1 MNPTGGGNM
10 PKFKDKI
17 DLYDDKGKLLEKDI
31 PLEAISPIVNPA
43 IRKIV
48 NLTKRS
54 VAVSLDGIENALKT
68 GKVGGKGS
76 QILGKSL
83 DYPLTKDAE
92 KIAKKIEETVRVTKG
107 DDTHVKVVAGGKS
120 LLVEVPTQRID
131 SGAEFVAG
139 ISCTA
144 SAVVETILE
153 MYKTDMFDGPFVKS
167 AVWGMYPQ
175 TIDLAGGN
183 IKSILEVPQKDEGV
197 GYALRNILCNHNVV
211 ITKRNAMNS
220 AALSSIFEQ
229 AGVWEMGDACG
240 PWERYQLLGLAFQGL
255 NANNLLYSTVK
266 ENGKSGTIGSVVAT
280 IVGKAVE
287 DKVIKVEKTLPS
299 GYKLYTT
306 DDIPMWNAY
315 AAAGVMAAT
324 MVNCGALRGAQA
336 VSSTLL
342 YFNDLIERETGLPGV
357 DFGKVQGTAVGFSFF
372 SHSIYGG
379 GGPGIFNGNHV
390 VTRHSKGFA
399 IPCVSAACALDAGT
413 QMFSPESTS
422 GLMAVFSEIPEFREP
437 IVSVAK
443 AAAEVKGKV

>member
-1 MNPTGGGNM
+1 M

-31 PLEAISPIVNPA
+31 PLEAISPVVNPA
-43 IRKIV
+43 ISKIV

-54 VAVSLDGIENALKT
+54 VAVSLEGIESALKT
-68 GKVGGKGS
+68 GKVGGKGR

-83 DYPLTKDAE
+83 DFPLTKDAD
-92 KIAKKIEETVRVTKG
+92 KIAKKIEETVRITKG
-107 DDTHVKVVAGGKS
+107 DDTAVKVVGGGKS
-120 LLVEVPTQRID
+120 LLVQVPTQRVE

-144 SAVVETILE
+144 SAVTEAILE
-153 MYKTDMFDGPFVKS
+153 MYKVDMFDGPFVKA

-175 TIDLAGGN
+175 TIDLEGGN
-183 IKSILEVPQKDEGV
+183 VKSILEVPQKDEGV

-240 PWERYQLLGLAFQGL
+240 PWERYQLLGFAFQGL

-266 ENGKSGTIGSVVAT
+266 ENGKSGTVGSVVAS

-315 AAAGVMAAT
+315 IAAGVMAAT

-342 YFNDLIERETGLPGV
+342 YFNDLVERETGLPGV

-413 QMFSPESTS
+413 QMFTPESTS
-422 GLMAVFSEIPEFREP
+422 KAMEVFSEINEFREP
-437 IVSVAK
+437 IINVAK
-443 AAAEVKGKV
+443 AAAEVKGKI

>member
-1 MNPTGGGNM
+1 M

-31 PLEAISPIVNPA
+31 PLEAVSPVINPA

-54 VAVSLDGIENALKT
+54 VVVSLEGIETALKT
-68 GKVGGKGS
+68 GKVGGKGR
-76 QILGKSL
+76 QVLGLSMDL
-83 DYPLTKDAE
+83 SIVKDAD
-92 KIAKKIEETVRVTKG
+92 KIAKFVADTIRVSKG
-107 DDTHVKVVAGGKS
+107 DDTAVKVVSGGKS
-120 LLVEVPTQRID
+120 LLVQAPTQRVD
-131 SGAEFVAG
+131 AGAEYVATL
-139 ISCTA
+139 SCTA
-144 SAVVETILE
+144 SAVTEAILD
-153 MYKTDMFDGPFVKS
+153 MYKVDMFQAPYVKS

-175 TIDLAGGN
+175 TMELVGGN
-183 IKSILEVPQKDEGV
+183 LKMILDIPQKDEGV
-197 GYALRNILCNHNVV
+197 GYALRNILTNNCVV
-211 ITKRNAMNS
+211 VAKRNTMNVC
-220 AALSSIFEQ
+220 ALSCIYEQ
-229 AGVWEMGDACG
+229 AGVWEMGDAVG

-266 ENGKSGTIGSVVAT
+266 ENGKNGTIGSVVAS
-280 IVGKAVE
+280 IVGKALD

-306 DDIPMWNAY
+306 DDIPLWNAY
-315 AAAGVMAAT
+315 TAVATMAAT

-342 YFNDLIERETGLPGV
+342 YTNDLIERETGLPGC
-357 DFGKVQGTAVGFSFF
+357 DFGKVEGTAVGFSFF

-379 GGPGIFNGNHV
+379 GGPGVFNGNHV

-399 IPCVSAACALDAGT
+399 VPCVSVACSLDAGT
-413 QMFSPESTS
+413 QMFTPEATS
-422 GLMAVFSEIPEFREP
+422 GLIGVFSEVPELREP
-437 IVSVAK
+437 LSYVAK

>member
-1 MNPTGGGNM
+1 M

-17 DLYDDKGKLLEKDI
+17 DLYDDKGKLLEKDV
-31 PLEAISPIVNPA
+31 PLEAISPVINPA

-54 VAVSLDGIENALKT
+54 VVVSLEGIESALKT
-68 GKVGGKGS
+68 GKVGGKGR
-76 QILGKSL
+76 QVLGRSL
-83 DYPLTKDAE
+83 DLSIVKDAD
-92 KIAKKIEETVRVTKG
+92 KIAKYVADTVRISKN
-107 DDTHVKVVAGGKS
+107 DDTAVKVVSGGKS
-120 LLVEVPTQRID
+120 LLVQVPSQRVE

-144 SAVVETILE
+144 TAVTEAILE
-153 MYKTDMFDGPFVKS
+153 HYNIDMFDGPFVKS

-175 TIDLAGGN
+175 TMDLVGGN
-183 IKSILEVPQKDEGV
+183 VKSILEIPQKDEGI
-197 GYALRNILCNHNVV
+197 GYALRNILTNNCVV
-211 ITKRNAMNS
+211 ITKRNTMNA

-229 AGVWEMGDACG
+229 AGVCEMGDAVG

-255 NANNLLYSTVK
+255 NANNLVYNTVK
-266 ENGKSGTIGSVVAT
+266 ENGKNGTIGTVVAS
-280 IVGKAVE
+280 IVGKAVD

-306 DDIPMWNAY
+306 DDIPLWNAY
-315 AAAGVMAAT
+315 IAAGVMAAT

-336 VSSTLL
+336 VSATLL
-342 YFNDLIERETGLPGV
+342 YFNDLVERETGLPGV

-379 GGPGIFNGNHV
+379 GGPGVFNGNHV

-399 IPCVSAACALDAGT
+399 IPCVTAACSLDAGT
-413 QMFSPESTS
+413 QMFSPEATS
-422 GLMAVFSEIPEFREP
+422 GLIGVFSEVPELREP
-437 IVSVAK
+437 LSYVAK

>member
-1 MNPTGGGNM
+1 M

-17 DLYDDKGKLLEKDI
+17 DLYDDKGKLLEKDV
-31 PLEAISPIVNPA
+31 PLEAISPVINPA

-54 VAVSLDGIENALKT
+54 VAVNLEGIESALKT
-68 GKVGGKGS
+68 GKVGGKGR
-76 QILGKSL
+76 QVLGRSL
-83 DYPLTKDAE
+83 DLSIVKDAD
-92 KIAKKIEETVRVTKG
+92 KISKVVAETVRISKG
-107 DDTHVKVVAGGKS
+107 DDTSVKLFAGGKHM
-120 LLVEVPTQRID
+120 LVQAPTQRVE
-131 SGAEFVAG
+131 SGAEFVA
-139 ISCTA
+139 SLSSTA
-144 SAVVETILE
+144 SAVTEAIID
-153 MYKTDMFDGPFVKS
+153 MYKIDMFDAPFVKS

-175 TIDLAGGN
+175 TMDLVGGN
-183 IKSILEVPQKDEGV
+183 VKMILEIPQKDEGV
-197 GYALRNILCNHNVV
+197 GYALRNILTNHCVV
-211 ITKRNAMNS
+211 IAKRNTMNV
-220 AALSSIFEQ
+220 AALSSIFEM
-229 AGVWEMGDACG
+229 AGVWEMGDAVG
-240 PWERYQLLGLAFQGL
+240 PWERYQLLGLAYEGL
-255 NANNLLYSTVK
+255 NANNLVYSTVK
-266 ENGKSGTIGSVVAT
+266 ENGKNGTIGTVVAS

-379 GGPGIFNGNHV
+379 GGPGVFNGNHV

-399 IPCVSAACALDAGT
+399 IPCVSAACSLDAGT
-413 QMFSPESTS
+413 QMFSPEATS
-422 GLMAVFSEIPEFREP
+422 GIIGVFGEIPEFREP
-437 IVSVAK
+437 LTHVAK

>member
-1 MNPTGGGNM
+1 M

-17 DLYDDKGKLLEKDI
+17 DLYDDKGKLLEKDV
-31 PLEAISPIVNPA
+31 PLEAISPVINPA

-54 VAVSLDGIENALKT
+54 VVVSLEGIESALKT
-68 GKVGGKGS
+68 GKVGGKGR
-76 QILGKSL
+76 QVLGRSL
-83 DYPLTKDAE
+83 DLSIVKDAD
-92 KIAKKIEETVRVTKG
+92 KIAKYVADTVRVSKG
-107 DDTHVKVVAGGKS
+107 DDTAVKVVGGKN
-120 LLVEVPTQRID
+120 LLVQVPSQRVD
-131 SGAEFVAG
+131 AGAEFVAS

-144 SAVVETILE
+144 SAVTEAILD
-153 MYKTDMFDGPFVKS
+153 MYKIDMFDGPFVKS

-175 TIDLAGGN
+175 TMDLVGGN
-183 IKSILEVPQKDEGV
+183 VKSILEIPQKDEGI
-197 GYALRNILCNHNVV
+197 GYALRNILTNNCVV
-211 ITKRNAMNS
+211 ITKRNTMNA

-229 AGVWEMGDACG
+229 AGVCEMGDSVG

-255 NANNLLYSTVK
+255 NANNLVYSTVK
-266 ENGKSGTIGSVVAT
+266 ENGKNGTIGTVVAS
-280 IVGKAVE
+280 IVGKAVD

-315 AAAGVMAAT
+315 IAAGVMAAT

-336 VSSTLL
+336 VSATLL
-342 YFNDLIERETGLPGV
+342 YFNDLVERETGLPGV

-379 GGPGIFNGNHV
+379 GGPGVFNGNHV

-399 IPCVSAACALDAGT
+399 IPCVTAACSLDAGT
-413 QMFSPESTS
+413 QMFSPEATS
-422 GLMAVFSEIPEFREP
+422 GLVGVFSEVPELREP
-437 IVSVAK
+437 LSYVAK

>member
-1 MNPTGGGNM
+1 M

-17 DLYDDKGKLLEKDI
+17 DLYDDKGKLLEKDV
-31 PLEAISPIVNPA
+31 PLEAISPVINPA

-54 VAVSLDGIENALKT
+54 VAVNLEGIESALKT
-68 GKVGGKGS
+68 GKVGGKGR
-76 QILGKSL
+76 QVLGRSL
-83 DYPLTKDAE
+83 DLSIVKDAD
-92 KIAKKIEETVRVTKG
+92 KISKVVAETVRISKG
-107 DDTHVKVVAGGKS
+107 DDTAVKFFAGGKQM
-120 LLVEVPTQRID
+120 LVQVPTQRVE
-131 SGAEFVAG
+131 SGAEFVA
-139 ISCTA
+139 SLSSTA
-144 SAVVETILE
+144 SAVTEAIID
-153 MYKTDMFDGPFVKS
+153 MYKVDMFDAPYVKN

-175 TIDLAGGN
+175 TMDLVGGN
-183 IKSILEVPQKDEGV
+183 VKMILEIPQKDEGV
-197 GYALRNILCNHNVV
+197 GYALRNILTNHCVV
-211 ITKRNAMNS
+211 IAKRNTMNV
-220 AALSSIFEQ
+220 AALSSIFEM
-229 AGVWEMGDACG
+229 AGVWEMGDAVG
-240 PWERYQLLGLAFQGL
+240 PWERYQLLGLAYEGL
-255 NANNLLYSTVK
+255 NANNLVYSTVK
-266 ENGKSGTIGSVVAT
+266 ENGKNGTIGTVVAS

-379 GGPGIFNGNHV
+379 GGPGVFNGNHV

-399 IPCVSAACALDAGT
+399 IPCVSAACSLDAGT
-413 QMFSPESTS
+413 QMFSPEATS
-422 GLMAVFSEIPEFREP
+422 GIIGVFGEIPEFREP
-437 IVSVAK
+437 LTHVAK

>member
-1 MNPTGGGNM
+1 MS
-10 PKFKDKI
+10 KFKDKI

-54 VAVSLDGIENALKT
+54 VAVSLEGIENALKT
-68 GKVGGKGS
+68 GKVGGKGRH
-76 QILGKSL
+76 ILGKSL
-83 DYPLTKDAE
+83 DFPLTKDAD
-92 KIAKKIEETVRVTKG
+92 KIAKKIEETVRITKG
-107 DDTHVKVVAGGKS
+107 DDTSVKVFAGGKN
-120 LLVEVPTQRID
+120 LLVQVPTQRVE

-144 SAVVETILE
+144 TAVTEAILE
-153 MYKTDMFDGPFVKS
+153 MYKVDMFDGPFVKA

-175 TIDLAGGN
+175 TIDLEGGN
-183 IKSILEVPQKDEGV
+183 VKSILEVPQKDEGV

-240 PWERYQLLGLAFQGL
+240 PWERYQLLGFAFQGL

-266 ENGKSGTIGSVVAT
+266 ENGKAGTIGTVVAS

-315 AAAGVMAAT
+315 IAAGVMAAT

-342 YFNDLIERETGLPGV
+342 YFNDLVERETGLPGV

-422 GLMAVFSEIPEFREP
+422 KAMEVFSEITEFREP

>member
-1 MNPTGGGNM
+1 MS
-10 PKFKDKI
+10 KFKDKI

-54 VAVSLDGIENALKT
+54 VAVSLEGIESALKT
-68 GKVGGKGS
+68 GKVGGKGR

-83 DYPLTKDAE
+83 DFPLVKDAD
-92 KIAKKIEETVRVTKG
+92 KIAKKIEETVRITKG
-107 DDTHVKVVAGGKS
+107 DDTAVKVFAGGKN
-120 LLVEVPTQRID
+120 LLVQVPTQRVE

-144 SAVVETILE
+144 TAVTEAILE
-153 MYKTDMFDGPFVKS
+153 MYKVDMFDGPFVKS

-175 TIDLAGGN
+175 TIDLEGGN
-183 IKSILEVPQKDEGV
+183 VKSILEVPQKDEGV

-240 PWERYQLLGLAFQGL
+240 PWERYQLLGFAFQGL

-266 ENGKSGTIGSVVAT
+266 ENGKAGTVGSVVAT

-315 AAAGVMAAT
+315 IAAGVMAAT

-342 YFNDLIERETGLPGV
+342 YFNDLVERETGLPGV

-413 QMFSPESTS
+413 QMFSPEHTS
-422 GLMAVFSEIPEFREP
+422 KAMEVFSEIPEFREP
-437 IVSVAK
+437 IVNVAK
-443 AAAEVKGKV
+443 AAAEVKGKI

>member
-1 MNPTGGGNM
+1 MS
-10 PKFKDKI
+10 KFKDKI

-31 PLEAISPIVNPA
+31 PLEAISPVVNPA

-54 VAVSLDGIENALKT
+54 VAVSLEGIESALKT
-68 GKVGGKGS
+68 GKVGGKGR
-76 QILGKSL
+76 QVLGKSL
-83 DYPLTKDAE
+83 DLSIVKDAD
-92 KIAKKIEETVRVTKG
+92 KIAKKIEETVRISKG
-107 DDTHVKVVAGGKS
+107 DDTAVKVVGGGKS
-120 LLVEVPTQRID
+120 LLVQVPTQRIE

-144 SAVVETILE
+144 TAVTEAILE
-153 MYKTDMFDGPFVKS
+153 LYKVDMFNGPFVKS

-175 TIDLAGGN
+175 TIDLEGGN
-183 IKSILEVPQKDEGV
+183 VKSILEVPQKDEGV

-229 AGVWEMGDACG
+229 AGVWEMGDAVG
-240 PWERYQLLGLAFQGL
+240 PWERDQLLGFTFQGL

-266 ENGKSGTIGSVVAT
+266 ENGKNGNIGSVVAT
-280 IVGKAVE
+280 IVGKAVD

-315 AAAGVMAAT
+315 IAAGVLAAT

-342 YFNDLIERETGLPGV
+342 YFNDLVERETGLPGV

-413 QMFSPESTS
+413 QMFTPESTS
-422 GLMAVFSEIPEFREP
+422 KAMEVFSDIPEFKEP
-437 IVSVAK
+437 IINVAK

>member
-1 MNPTGGGNM
+1 MS
-10 PKFKDKI
+10 KFKDKI

-54 VAVSLDGIENALKT
+54 VAVSLEGIESALKT
-68 GKVGGKGS
+68 GKVGGKGR

-83 DYPLTKDAE
+83 DFPLVKDAD
-92 KIAKKIEETVRVTKG
+92 KIAKKIEETVRITKG
-107 DDTHVKVVAGGKS
+107 DDTAVKVFAGGKN
-120 LLVEVPTQRID
+120 LLVQVPTQRVE

-144 SAVVETILE
+144 TAVTEAILE
-153 MYKTDMFDGPFVKS
+153 MYKVDMFDGPFVKS

-175 TIDLAGGN
+175 TIDLEGGN
-183 IKSILEVPQKDEGV
+183 VKSILEVPQKDEGV

-240 PWERYQLLGLAFQGL
+240 PWERYQLLGFAFQGL

-266 ENGKSGTIGSVVAT
+266 ENGKAGTIGSVVAS

-315 AAAGVMAAT
+315 IAAGVMAAT

-342 YFNDLIERETGLPGV
+342 YFNDLVERETGLPGV

-413 QMFSPESTS
+413 QMFSPEHTS
-422 GLMAVFSEIPEFREP
+422 KAMEVFSEIPEFREP
-437 IVSVAK
+437 IVNVAK
-443 AAAEVKGKV
+443 AAAEVKGKI

>member
-1 MNPTGGGNM
+1 MS
-10 PKFKDKI
+10 KFKDKI

-31 PLEAISPIVNPA
+31 PLEAISPVVNPA

-54 VAVSLDGIENALKT
+54 VAISLEGIENALKT
-68 GKVGGKGS
+68 GKVGGKGR

-83 DYPLTKDAE
+83 DYPLVKDAD
-92 KIAKKIEETVRVTKG
+92 KIAKKIEETVRITKG
-107 DDTHVKVVAGGKS
+107 DDTSVKVFAGGKN
-120 LLVEVPTQRID
+120 LLVQVPTQRVE

-139 ISCTA
+139 ISCSATA
-144 SAVVETILE
+144 VTEAILE
-153 MYKTDMFDGPFVKS
+153 MYKVDMFDGPFVKA

-175 TIDLAGGN
+175 TIDLEGGN
-183 IKSILEVPQKDEGV
+183 VKSILEVPQKDEGV

-240 PWERYQLLGLAFQGL
+240 PWERYQLLGFAFQGL

-266 ENGKSGTIGSVVAT
+266 ENGKAGTVGSVVAT

-315 AAAGVMAAT
+315 IAAGVMAAT

-342 YFNDLIERETGLPGV
+342 YFNDLVERETGLPGV

-413 QMFSPESTS
+413 QMFTPESTS
-422 GLMAVFSEIPEFREP
+422 KAMEVFSEIPEFREP
-437 IVSVAK
+437 IVNVAK
-443 AAAEVKGKV
+443 AAAEVKGKI